1 VNSKT
6 QGEQMSSEDAIGK
19 RIRDCRE
26 SKKISQS
33 ELAKLVGLSPAAIW
47 NWESKGRVPR
57 RKTLAKVADALK
69 VSQEF
74 LAEGNEAKD
83 TLSSEISSDG
93 ARGDVAR
100 IHIDPPADTIA
111 HELERARAR
120 IAELAGFE
128 LSRIKLKL
136 TFGD

>member
-1 VNSKT
+1 
-6 QGEQMSSEDAIGK
+6 MSSEDAVGK

-57 RKTLAKVADALK
+57 RKTLARVADALK
-69 VSQEF
+69 VSEEYLSEGSESAEL
-74 LAEGNEAKD
+74 LATDVSTD
-83 TLSSEISSDG
+83 TSRVEQPRSHSEPGS
-93 ARGDVAR
+93 
-100 IHIDPPADTIA
+100 DTIA
-111 HELERARAR
+111 AELERARAR

-128 LSRIKLKL
+128 LGRIKLKL
-136 TFGD
+136 TFAD

>member
-1 VNSKT
+1 
-6 QGEQMSSEDAIGK
+6 MSSEDAVGK

-69 VSQEF
+69 VSQEY
-74 LAEGNEAKD
+74 L
-83 TLSSEISSDG
+83 SDG
-93 ARGDVAR
+93 SDRSGLAAEDF
-100 IHIDPPADTIA
+100 PAPDSIKLQPDSGCDTIA
-111 HELERARAR
+111 GELERARAK
-120 IAELAGFE
+120 IAELAGFD

-136 TFGD
+136 IVAD

>member
-1 VNSKT
+1 
-6 QGEQMSSEDAIGK
+6 MSSEDAVGK

-57 RKTLAKVADALK
+57 RKTLARVADALK
-69 VSQEF
+69 VSEEY
-74 LAEGNEAKD
+74 LSEG
-83 TLSSEISSDG
+83 SESVEPPSADVLTDIARSDHSRSHSEPG
-93 ARGDVAR
+93 SE
-100 IHIDPPADTIA
+100 TIA
-111 HELERARAR
+111 AELERARAR

-136 TFGD
+136 TFAD